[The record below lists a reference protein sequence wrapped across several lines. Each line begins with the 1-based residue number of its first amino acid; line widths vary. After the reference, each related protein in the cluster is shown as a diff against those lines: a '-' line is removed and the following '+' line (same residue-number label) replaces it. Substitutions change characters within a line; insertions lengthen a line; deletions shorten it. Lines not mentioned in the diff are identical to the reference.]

1 MKELMKGMGEGKMFK
16 NRQVKKLR
24 IENQQLMSEINHLKK
39 EVVEKEEAI
48 ALFMSELQNELV
60 TTIEQHG
67 SVNDQHGMLGKLVE
81 QIKEHF
87 ETVSELVN
95 GSRQCANQLNETGME
110 LHESA
115 DVLMAKGDE
124 GQSIV
129 KDLEGLMQNLGGEIK
144 TNMDSILT
152 VGERSKEIDDIVFLI
167 KGIAEQTNLLALNAS
182 IEAARA
188 GEYGKG
194 FAVVAEEVRKLA
206 EETSASSHNIMELT
220 KSFQADIGRAVKNTK
235 ECFELV
241 HTGIALSERTTE
253 KMNEVTQIIGDVKAK
268 VNNAS
273 AIIVRQ
279 NTYCENTLNEV
290 NLTSRIFDEIEG
302 LIVKHI
308 EDAQVVDDK
317 LANGVSQLKNQGMI
331 QA

>member
-1 MKELMKGMGEGKMFK
+1 MKELMKGMGEGKMYK

-24 IENQQLMSEINHLKK
+24 IENQQLMSDINHLKK

-48 ALFMSELQNELV
+48 TLFMSELQNELV

-67 SVNDQHGMLGKLVE
+67 SVNDQHGVLGKLVE

-253 KMNEVTQIIGDVKAK
+253 KMNEVTQIIGNVKAK

>member
-1 MKELMKGMGEGKMFK
+1 MFK